1 MFIEEEMK
9 ANEILDEID
18 SSWED
23 SDLGEVR
30 HCIDEFTQFDGEF

>member
-1 MFIEEEMK
+1 MRIEEEMK

-23 SDLGEVR
+23 SDLGEVKD
-30 HCIDEFTQFDGEF
+30 CIDEFTQFDGEF